1 MKLILSFLLLLY
13 SPYKA
18 KPLYRAIFRTEIST
32 TTKLTFKSLE
42 PKSKEDSMLLEF
54 SKQFMDNL
62 ETKKIFV
69 TVTDSLSIFSD
80 STIIISRVLSSQ
92 VSDFP
97 NSSFKSKSSTLILK
111 DNKLFAKEEDGRISL
126 IENNRNAVFQRTGEK
141 ETILDYT
148 TNKYINSDS
157 TISIWCCEKLPYL
170 FNPGILVNDPKG
182 GILKYEIFEEGQKIT
197 SIAEK
202 IIK

>member
-1 MKLILSFLLLLY
+1 
-13 SPYKA
+13 
-18 KPLYRAIFRTEIST
+18 
-32 TTKLTFKSLE
+32 
-42 PKSKEDSMLLEF
+42 MLLEF
-54 SKQFMDNL
+54 SRQLMKNM
-62 ETKKIFV
+62 EAKKIVV
-69 TVTDSLSIFSD
+69 TLIDSLTIFPD
-80 STIIISRVLSSQ
+80 STIIISNTSSSE

-141 ETILDYT
+141 ETILGYT

-182 GILKYEIFEEGQKIT
+182 GILKYVIVEEGQKIT